1 MNSKV
6 TGFCYDFLHFNTRKI
21 VTIFNLAYIVTIP
34 DVIWLPL
41 NLHKNIKLQTIMKS
55 CRMSTF
61 DS

>member
-1 MNSKV
+1 MI
-6 TGFCYDFLHFNTRKI
+6 FLHFNTCKI
-21 VTIFNLAYIVTIP
+21 VTILNLAYIVTIP